1 MKMIQSDVISAEA
14 LAPKLTSAKEAPP
27 KAASQ
32 NQPNKPAGFHA
43 ILAKFGKHPADMAK
57 ETVNANARAGDAS
70 KAAIASGVA
79 DQGLSAEAESD
90 GKDADVSTMMDPTSP
105 ALWAQMQMAQG
116 VPVDPSGV
124 GSAVVN
130 SFGTTGSALAA
141 EQAKASAS
149 GDAVLTNA
157 LASAAVNSGTSH
169 VAASVAQANPTLNQ
183 RRGATELEA
192 LSQVASP
199 EQTKLDAGSGL
210 AGSPKS
216 HVSHVGGG
224 KTTSWVAELG
234 QLASAANAQRQ
245 TSEPGSPTADKLPV
259 HVAPTDI
266 QASMPMFA
274 MTDGLPQEH
283 RLSALS
289 GKAGFESD
297 QGLYSNQGLDMTSQ
311 ANQTAAN
318 LGISASIPID
328 AAPETAVA
336 TQVAVWVSQNIQ
348 SAELKLDAQGS
359 DPVEVSIS
367 MVGNQAT
374 VEFRCDTAETRD
386 MLNRAADQLDT
397 MLKSEGLIL
406 SGVSVGTSSQQQARD
421 RSSEP
426 SQSGIQRMGR
436 GLASRSAGA
445 PDQTIHVVQRSRVVD
460 GAVDLFV

>member
-1 MKMIQSDVISAEA
+1 
-14 LAPKLTSAKEAPP
+14 
-27 KAASQ
+27 
-32 NQPNKPAGFHA
+32 
-43 ILAKFGKHPADMAK
+43 
-57 ETVNANARAGDAS
+57 
-70 KAAIASGVA
+70 
-79 DQGLSAEAESD
+79 
-90 GKDADVSTMMDPTSP
+90 
-105 ALWAQMQMAQG
+105 
-116 VPVDPSGV
+116 
-124 GSAVVN
+124 
-130 SFGTTGSALAA
+130 
-141 EQAKASAS
+141 
-149 GDAVLTNA
+149 
-157 LASAAVNSGTSH
+157 
-169 VAASVAQANPTLNQ
+169 
-183 RRGATELEA
+183 
-192 LSQVASP
+192 
-199 EQTKLDAGSGL
+199 
-210 AGSPKS
+210 
-216 HVSHVGGG
+216 
-224 KTTSWVAELG
+224 
-234 QLASAANAQRQ
+234 
-245 TSEPGSPTADKLPV
+245 
-259 HVAPTDI
+259 
-266 QASMPMFA
+266 MPMFA

-426 SQSGIQRMGR
+426 SQSDIQRTGR

-460 GAVDLFV
+460 GAVDIFV